1 MPVYRTGFA
10 FGGSTRRALPE
21 GVLVMSHISSQPPGV
36 ILVRRLH
43 LYIGL
48 FIGPFLLLAALTG
61 IAYALTPQL
70 EAYLYASVL
79 RSEHRGEP
87 LPLAEQLRSIS
98 YELSDSTTLTALRP
112 PAVAGDITRVVLR
125 MPNQPA
131 SQQRALFIDPVT
143 GQKVGELT
151 VQGDDGVLPLRAWL
165 RRLHQNLLMGEGGRL
180 YCELAASWLW
190 VAALGGLYLA
200 RARKSRQEDTIVHEH
215 ICLGL
220 ILAAALVFFSLT
232 GLGGSRYAGERLQ
245 VLGQYLGWV
254 ERVDEGKAP
263 SRPKPSHSDMSY
275 SHSGAVD
282 PVMFD
287 RVLQAA
293 RVAGL
298 DAAELEIRPPASAG
312 QTWTVSEIRRRWP
325 TRSGTVSLD
334 AQTLEIVKQQSS
346 DQQPWPTRVLRWSVD
361 AHTGVLF
368 GLANQVL
375 LLIVGAGIVFMV
387 FLGYLLCWQR
397 RLDRSASPTLVEAWR
412 ACTPAW
418 QTRLLL
424 LTLLLGLALPLLG
437 ISLLLF
443 IGCEMFKIPAVFTR
457 WSKS

>member
-1 MPVYRTGFA
+1 
-10 FGGSTRRALPE
+10 
-21 GVLVMSHISSQPPGV
+21 MSHISSQSPGV

-48 FIGPFLLLAALTG
+48 LVGPFLLLTALTG

-70 EAYLYASVL
+70 EAYLYASAL
-79 RSEHRGEP
+79 RTEHRGEP
-87 LPLAEQLRSIS
+87 LPLTEQLRSIS
-98 YELSDSTTLTALRP
+98 HELSGTTTLTALRP
-112 PAVAGDITRVVLR
+112 PAAVGDTTRVVLR

-143 GQKVGELT
+143 GQKVGDLT

-165 RRLHQNLLMGEGGRL
+165 QRLHQNILMGEAGRL
-180 YCELAASWLW
+180 YSELAASWLW

-200 RARKSRQEDTIVHEH
+200 RARKSRQEGTIVHEH
-215 ICLGL
+215 VCLGM

-254 ERVDEGKAP
+254 ERADEGRAP
-263 SRPKPSHSDMSY
+263 SHPTPNHSFVDMSS
-275 SHSGAVD
+275 SHFGVAD
-282 PVMFD
+282 PAMFD

-293 RVAGL
+293 RAAGL
-298 DAAELEIRPPASAG
+298 AAVELEIHPPTNAG

-325 TRSGTVSLD
+325 TRSDTVSLD
-334 AQTLEIVKQQSS
+334 ARTLEVVKQQRS
-346 DQQPWPTRVLRWSVD
+346 DQQPWPSRILRWSID

-387 FLGYLLCWQR
+387 CLGYLLCWQR
-397 RLDRSASPTLVEAWR
+397 RLDRAASPTLVQAWR
-412 ACTPAW
+412 ACTPVR
-418 QTRLLL
+418 QTGLLL
-424 LTLLLGLALPLLG
+424 VTLLLGLALPLLG

-443 IGCEMFKIPAVFTR
+443 VGCELFRTPNVVTR
-457 WSKS
+457 WSRG